1 MARMAIAREEIPM
14 LRIAVLVLGALTLLV
29 PVSSAQ
35 LAGKDRDEAKRMTA
49 GVLSLRNNVPCRYTG
64 GGGWGGI
71 GAEVVTEVSPQGVD
85 WDRNLNAIEQEKARK
100 KKNRVDT
107 IYWGFGPNDRIQYGR
122 LYFKGETVELWA
134 EGVKPKD
141 TEIWIRFVQIK
152 TLDDFKKAFDQILST
167 KPLQDEHADW
177 PQNIRQAIADRKVV
191 LGMTKPQAFAVV
203 GTPIALDSGENEGKK
218 VETWFP
224 RQETGTSG
232 DFHKVMSAT
241 TGFPSSLRFVDG
253 VLTAIGEA
261 KKGTKVDLEK

>member
-1 MARMAIAREEIPM
+1 MI
-14 LRIAVLVLGALTLLV
+14 RIAVLVLGALTLFV

-35 LAGKDRDEAKRMTA
+35 LAGNDRDQAKRMTA
-49 GVLSLRNNVPCRYTG
+49 GVLYLRNNVPCRYTG

-85 WDRNLNAIEQEKARK
+85 WDRNLNAIEQEQARKKK

-107 IYWGFGPNDRIQYGR
+107 IYWGFGPNDKIQYGK

-134 EGVKPKD
+134 EGAKPKD

-152 TLDDFKKAFDQILST
+152 TLDDFKKAFGQILSSR
-167 KPLQDEHADW
+167 PLQDEHADW
-177 PQNIRQAIADRKVV
+177 PENIRQAIAERKLVQ
-191 LGMTKPQAFAVV
+191 GMTKAQAFAVV
-203 GTPIALDSGENEGKK
+203 GTPIALESGEEGGEK

-224 RQETGTSG
+224 RQETGASG
-232 DFHKVMSAT
+232 DFHRVTSAT

-253 VLTAIGEA
+253 ILTTIGEA
-261 KKGTKVDLEK
+261 KKGTKVDLQK

>member
-1 MARMAIAREEIPM
+1 MF
-14 LRIAVLVLGALTLLV
+14 RIVVLAFGTLVLLA
-29 PVSSAQ
+29 PVGSAE
-35 LAGKDRDEAKRMTA
+35 LAGKDRDQAKRMTA
-49 GVLSLRNNVPCRYTG
+49 GVLYLRNNVPCRYTG

-71 GAEVVTEVSPQGVD
+71 GAEVVTEVSPQGVE
-85 WDRNLNAIEQEKARK
+85 WDRNLNAIEQEKAQK
-100 KKNRVDT
+100 KKRGIDT
-107 IYWGFGPNDRIQYGR
+107 IYWGFGPNDKIQYGR

-134 EGVKPKD
+134 EGAKPKD

-152 TLDDFKKAFDQILST
+152 TLDDFQKAFDQILSS

-177 PQNIRQAIADRKVV
+177 PDHIRQAIAERKVV
-191 LGMTKPQAFAVV
+191 RGMTKTQAFAIV
-203 GTPIALDSGENEGKK
+203 GTPIALESGVEEGKK

-232 DFHKVMSAT
+232 GFGKVMSAT